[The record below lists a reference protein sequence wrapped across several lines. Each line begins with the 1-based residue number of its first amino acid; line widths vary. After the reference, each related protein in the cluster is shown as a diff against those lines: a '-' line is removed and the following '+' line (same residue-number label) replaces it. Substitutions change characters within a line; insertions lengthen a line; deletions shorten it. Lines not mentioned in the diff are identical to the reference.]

1 MHKKYKSKEVKT
13 NLFASNKSKLPR
25 AIAVIDFEHWYIALE
40 RGFGIKPDIKAWSEE
55 IRAEYEIEEMA
66 FFGDFSN
73 YGLRGE
79 IDKIRTAGG
88 MVINTQN
95 SSENYEKDFTDF
107 IMLDYIYQKA
117 MTRKKI
123 DTFIIFT
130 GDGHFSSVVRFIINV
145 CRKKVGIYGVKNAIS
160 YQLKDSAS
168 YYREVPASAAAFSD
182 YYKMIATR
190 MSYLMVHPGTPNDS
204 TEKEIIAKVSE
215 KHGVP
220 RKALAIALAHM
231 IEEGYLYKNEP
242 ENNRKHK
249 KSNKNAA
256 LRANWQK
263 LERDGIWEQP

>member
-1 MHKKYKSKEVKT
+1 MFGSKKQ
-13 NLFASNKSKLPR
+13 KLPR
-25 AIAVIDFEHWYIALE
+25 AIAVVDFEHWYIALE
-40 RGFGIKPDIKAWSEE
+40 RGFGIKPDIRAWSEE
-55 IRAEYEIEEMA
+55 IRAEYDIEEMA

-79 IDKIRTAGG
+79 TDKIRTAGG

-117 MTRKKI
+117 MTGKNI

-160 YQLKDSAS
+160 YQLRDSAS
-168 YYREVPASAAAFSD
+168 YYREVPAGAAAFSD

-190 MSYLMVHPGTPNDS
+190 MSYLMVHRETPSAS
-204 TEKEIIAKVSE
+204 TEKEIIAKVAE
-215 KHGVP
+215 KNGAPKKAV
-220 RKALAIALAHM
+220 ALALEQM
-231 IEEGYLYKNEP
+231 IKQGYLFQTENGGKKN
-242 ENNRKHK
+242 K
-249 KSNKNAA
+249 KNSPLKAD
-256 LRANWQK
+256 WQK
-263 LERDGIWEQP
+263 LERDGIWAQP

>member
-1 MHKKYKSKEVKT
+1 MFS
-13 NLFASNKSKLPR
+13 KSKLPR
-25 AIAVIDFEHWYIALE
+25 AIAVVDFEHWYIALE
-40 RGFGIKPDIKAWSEE
+40 RGFGIKPDIKSWSEE
-55 IRAEYEIEEMA
+55 IRTEYNVEEMA

-73 YGLRGE
+73 HGLRGE

-117 MTRKKI
+117 MTNKKI

-160 YQLKDSAS
+160 YQLRDSAS
-168 YYREVPASAAAFSD
+168 YYREVPAGAAAFSD

-190 MSYLMVHPGTPNDS
+190 MSYLMVHRETPS
-204 TEKEIIAKVSE
+204 AATEKEIIEKVAE
-215 KHGVP
+215 KHGAP
-220 RKALAIALAHM
+220 KKAIAIALSHM
-231 IEEGYLYKNEP
+231 IEQGYLYKNEP
-242 ENNRKHK
+242 EKGK
-249 KSNKNAA
+249 KRAKNAP

>member
-1 MHKKYKSKEVKT
+1 
-13 NLFASNKSKLPR
+13 LFGSNKSKLPR
-25 AIAVIDFEHWYIALE
+25 AIAVVDFEHWYIALE

-55 IRAEYEIEEMA
+55 IRSEYDIEEMA

-95 SSENYEKDFTDF
+95 SSESYEKDFTDF

-117 MTRKKI
+117 MTNKKL

-130 GDGHFSSVVRFIINV
+130 GDGHFSSVVRFIINI

-168 YYREVPASAAAFSD
+168 YYREVPKGAEAFST
-182 YYKMIATR
+182 YYKMIANR
-190 MSYLMVHPGTPNDS
+190 MSYLMVHRKSPEAA
-204 TEKEIIAKVSE
+204 TEKEIISNVAE
-215 KHGVP
+215 KNGVN
-220 RKALAIALAHM
+220 KKAIALALEQM
-231 IEEGYLYKNEP
+231 MKQGYLSKQGEG
-242 ENNRKHK
+242 KDAKSK
-249 KSNKNAA
+249 KPGKNAPLKA
-256 LRANWQK
+256 DWQK

>member
-1 MHKKYKSKEVKT
+1 MFGSKKQ
-13 NLFASNKSKLPR
+13 KLPR
-25 AIAVIDFEHWYIALE
+25 AIAVVDFEHWYIALE
-40 RGFGIKPDIKAWSEE
+40 RGFGIKPDIRAWSEE
-55 IRAEYEIEEMA
+55 IRAEYDIEEMA

-79 IDKIRTAGG
+79 TDKIRTAGG

-117 MTRKKI
+117 MTGKNI

-160 YQLKDSAS
+160 YQLRDSTS
-168 YYREVPASAAAFSD
+168 YYREVPAGAAAFSD

-190 MSYLMVHPGTPNDS
+190 MSYLMVHRETPGAY
-204 TEKEIIAKVSE
+204 TEKEIVAKVAE
-215 KHGVP
+215 KNGAP
-220 RKALAIALAHM
+220 KKAVAIALGHM
-231 IEEGYLYKNEP
+231 IEQGYLYKSGDE
-242 ENNRKHK
+242 KGK
-249 KSNKNAA
+249 KIKKNAP
-256 LRANWQK
+256 LKANWKK
-263 LERDGIWEQP
+263 LENDGIWEQP

>member
-1 MHKKYKSKEVKT
+1 M
-13 NLFASNKSKLPR
+13 FASKKSKLPR

-40 RGFGIKPDIKAWSEE
+40 RGFGIKPDIRSWSEE
-55 IRAEYEIEEMA
+55 IRSEYEIEEMA

-130 GDGHFSSVVRFIINV
+130 GDGHFSSVVRFITNI

-168 YYREVPASAAAFSD
+168 YYREVPAGAAAFTD
-182 YYKMIATR
+182 YYKLIATR
-190 MSYLMVHPGTPNDS
+190 MSYLMVHPGTPNAA

-220 RKALAIALAHM
+220 KKALTIALAHM
-231 IEEGYLYKNEP
+231 IEEGYLCKSEP
-242 ENNRKHK
+242 EKGKKHK
-249 KSNKNAA
+249 KNSKNAT

>member
-1 MHKKYKSKEVKT
+1 MLGSTGK
-13 NLFASNKSKLPR
+13 KLPK
-25 AIAVIDFEHWYIALE
+25 AIAVVDFEHWYIALE
-40 RGFGIKPDIKAWSEE
+40 RGYAIKPDIKAWSEE
-55 IRAEYEIEEMA
+55 IRSAYDVEEIA

-79 IDKIRTAGG
+79 LDKIRGISA

-117 MTRKKI
+117 MTSKKT

-168 YYREVPASAAAFSD
+168 WYREIPTDATAFMT
-182 YYKMIATR
+182 YYKMIANH
-190 MSYLMVHPGTPNDS
+190 MSYLVVHRESGESTTPKKIVEA
-204 TEKEIIAKVSE
+204 TAKKNNVRP
-215 KHGVP
+215 KPLH
-220 RKALAIALAHM
+220 IALERM
-231 IEEGYLYKNEP
+231 VKEGYLTQTNIRGKNGK
-242 ENNRKHK
+242 ENK
-249 KSNKNAA
+249 KMQV
-256 LRANWQK
+256 LRANWEK

>member
-1 MHKKYKSKEVKT
+1 MLGSNSK
-13 NLFASNKSKLPR
+13 KLPK
-25 AIAVIDFEHWYIALE
+25 AIAVVDFEHWYIALE
-40 RGFGIKPDIKAWSEE
+40 RGYAIKPDIKAWSEE
-55 IRAEYEIEEMA
+55 IRAEYDVEEIA

-79 IDKIRTAGG
+79 LDKIRNISA

-117 MTRKKI
+117 MTSKKT

-168 YYREVPASAAAFSD
+168 WYREVPTDAVAFGT
-182 YYKMIATR
+182 YYKMLANH
-190 MSYLMVHPGTPNDS
+190 MSYLVVHRESGENATA
-204 TEKEIIAKVSE
+204 KKIAEATAKKNNVRS
-215 KHGVP
+215 KPLH
-220 RKALAIALAHM
+220 IALERM
-231 IEEGYLYKNEP
+231 IKEGYLTQTNAKSKNG
-242 ENNRKHK
+242 K
-249 KSNKNAA
+249 KMAV
-256 LRANWQK
+256 LRANWEK

>member
-1 MHKKYKSKEVKT
+1 M
-13 NLFASNKSKLPR
+13 FNKNKLPR
-25 AIAVIDFEHWYIALE
+25 AIAVVDFEHWYIALE
-40 RGFGIKPDIKAWSEE
+40 RGFGIKPDIKSWGEE
-55 IRAEYEIEEMA
+55 LRAEYDIEEMA

-73 YGLRGE
+73 HGLRGE

-95 SSENYEKDFTDF
+95 SSESYEKDFTDF

-168 YYREVPASAAAFSD
+168 YFREVPKGAEAFSS
-182 YYKMIATR
+182 YYKMIANR
-190 MSYLMVHPGTPNDS
+190 MSYLMVHRKSPEAA
-204 TEKEIIAKVSE
+204 TEKEIIAAVAE
-215 KHGVP
+215 KNGVGK
-220 RKALAIALAHM
+220 KALSLALEQM
-231 IEEGYLYKNEP
+231 IKQGYLYKEAP
-242 ENNRKHK
+242 KGK
-249 KSNKNAA
+249 KSKKNPA
-256 LRANWQK
+256 LKADWQK